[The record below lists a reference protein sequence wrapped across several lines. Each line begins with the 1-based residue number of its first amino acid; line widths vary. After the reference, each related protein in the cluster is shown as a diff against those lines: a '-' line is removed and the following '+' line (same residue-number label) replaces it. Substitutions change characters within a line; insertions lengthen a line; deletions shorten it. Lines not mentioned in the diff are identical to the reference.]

1 MIEEDD
7 RLSKILWEV
16 ELKKLNES
24 LPKIRKPLSNL
35 LTEDDPYYITLIN
48 EKVPLNKKEIESVA
62 SLIPKDKLE
71 LVYLPI
77 IIIKEWGSKKGVYTI
92 QGNDIERGIIN
103 TILKKPK
110 DNRYVYLPE
119 ILELSKRIPSL
130 IVFGFQF
137 SPEEPTLKWD

>member
-1 MIEEDD
+1 MMEEDD

-24 LPKIRKPLSNL
+24 LPKIRKPLSSL
-35 LTEDDPYYITLIN
+35 LTEKDPFYTTLID
-48 EKVPLNKKEIESVA
+48 EKIPLNKNEIEDIT
-62 SLIPKDKLE
+62 SLLPRDKLDS
-71 LVYLPI
+71 VSLPI
-77 IIIKEWGSKKGVYTI
+77 VIIKEWGSKKGVYTI
-92 QGNDIERGIIN
+92 QGNDLERGIIN

-119 ILELSKRIPSL
+119 IPELSKRIPSL

-137 SPEEPTLKWD
+137 SPEEQAP